1 MKSDPQGLRKVVIS
15 PHTPMVRK
23 RPGHIYHIT
32 DNHSPANP
40 GITGTI
46 TPIVR
51 YLAEQGWPTTVLAAG
66 EPLTP
71 VPKGVGIN
79 AFPIMPGGQIWRY
92 PERMGAYLANLAAL
106 PGNIFHLHGV
116 WMAPQWLAARVAYR
130 HGVPTVLTPNDM
142 LSPWHWR
149 DGLLRHLKKMI
160 YWHTLA
166 YPGFR
171 KLSMIHA
178 VTPRERDNLAVQ
190 FPGLP
195 LEIIPNSIDLEEAD
209 KSLGAQ
215 ESTVTPVGSPYLLFV
230 GRLHPKK
237 GIDILI
243 EAFARARKPF
253 DCRLLIV
260 GPDSTPEYTAKLKGK
275 VRALQMEQQ
284 VIFLGPVFDEN
295 KWALYRHAWAF
306 CAPSHSETVGLVNLE
321 AAAAGVPVL
330 TTYET
335 GLYNWQNGGGLLVHP
350 RVEELTLALEQVFS
364 WGENERQDRGRK
376 LRQLVERR
384 YSWKAVGPLWLELYA
399 KILAI

>member
-1 MKSDPQGLRKVVIS
+1 MDHKSV
-15 PHTPMVRK
+15 
-23 RPGHIYHIT
+23 HIYHVT

-40 GITGTI
+40 GVTGTI
-46 TPIVR
+46 TPIVK

-66 EPLTP
+66 EALTP
-71 VPKGVGIN
+71 VPRGVGVD
-79 AFPIMPGGQIWRY
+79 AFPIIPGGQIWRY
-92 PERMGAYLANLAAL
+92 PEGMGAHLAILAAL

-142 LSPWHWR
+142 LSPWHWH
-149 DGLLRHLKKMI
+149 DGLLRYLKKMI

-166 YPGFR
+166 YPVFR
-171 KLSMIHA
+171 NLTMIHA

-195 LEIIPNSIDLEEAD
+195 LDIIPNSIDLEEAD
-209 KSLGAQ
+209 KSLAAQ
-215 ESTVTPVGSPYLLFV
+215 ESAAPPVESRYLLFV

-260 GPDSTPEYTAKLKGK
+260 GPDSTREYTAKLKDE
-275 VRALQMEQQ
+275 VRALQIEQQ
-284 VIFLGPVFDEN
+284 VIFLGPVFDEK

-321 AAAAGVPVL
+321 AAAARVPVV
-330 TTYET
+330 TTHET
-335 GLYNWQNGGGLLVHP
+335 GLFDWEEGGAILVHP
-350 RVEELTLALEQVFS
+350 QVEQLQVALDQVFS
-364 WGENERQDRGRK
+364 WSDSERQDRGRR
-376 LRQLVERR
+376 LRRLVERR
-384 YSWKAVGPLWLELYA
+384 YSSEAVGPLWLHLYQELA
-399 KILAI
+399 WGRTS